1 VQAHLEYHLQ
11 VRAPRFQ
18 KAVKV
23 RECLQ
28 SRATELVEGLEGM
41 GCEGWPRALGLSGL
55 EKRRPRRGRVAL
67 CSFPRRG
74 RGEGGAELFSL
85 GSSARMRGNGS
96 ELPQGRFRLDIRK
109 HFFTE
114 RVVRHW
120 NRLPGEVV
128 NAPSLSVLKRHLDNA
143 FDNVL

>member
-1 VQAHLEYHLQ
+1 VAEGSGS
-11 VRAPRFQ
+11 VRFGER
-18 KAVKV
+18 KAGHN
-23 RECLQ
+23 LI
-28 SRATELVEGLEGM
+28 
-41 GCEGWPRALGLSGL
+41 
-55 EKRRPRRGRVAL
+55 AL
-67 CSFPRRG
+67 CGFPRRG

-85 GSSARMRGNGS
+85 GSSARTRGNGS

-120 NRLPGEVV
+120 KRCPREVV
-128 NAPSLSVLKRHLDNA
+128 DAPGLSVWKRHLDNA